1 MEVYKIVITGGP
13 CAGKS
18 TAMSWIQNAF
28 SGKGYRVLFVPET
41 ATELIS
47 GGVTPW
53 TCGTNLDY
61 QKCQMSLQIHK
72 EALFEQAASTM
83 PVEKVLIVCDRGAMD
98 NKAYMNDE
106 EFEAVMKHL
115 QLNEVE
121 LRDSYHAIFHLVT
134 AANGAEEFYTK
145 ANNQA
150 RYESVEEAIAV
161 DNKLI
166 AAWTGHRHLRVI
178 DNSTG
183 FEEKM
188 IRLIWEISTALN
200 EPNPLLAERKFLI
213 RYPDIARL
221 EANPNCRRVEISQTY
236 LKSVSGEEHRIRQR
250 GIDGH
255 YMYYET
261 IKRRIK
267 GLDRVELENRLSQEE
282 YLRLLMDADPAFR
295 PIRKTRY
302 CLTENNLYF
311 EIDIFPFWKDQAIM
325 EVELSDE
332 HMEIIFPKDI
342 EIIREV
348 TDDDNYKNMALA
360 RIDRE

>member
-1 MEVYKIVITGGP
+1 MDIYKIVITGGP

-28 SGKGYRVLFVPET
+28 SEKGYRVLFVPET

-53 TCGTNLDY
+53 GCGTNLDY

-72 EALFEQAASTM
+72 ERLFEQAARTM
-83 PVEKVLIVCDRGAMD
+83 SVEKVLIVCDRGAMD

-106 EFEAVMKHL
+106 EFAAVMDYLHL
-115 QLNEVE
+115 SEVE
-121 LRDSYHAIFHLVT
+121 LRDSYHAVFHLVT
-134 AANGAEEFYTK
+134 AAKGAVEFYTT

-150 RYESVEEAIAV
+150 RYESPEEAVRV
-161 DNKLI
+161 DEKLLNS
-166 AAWTGHRHLRVI
+166 WTGHRHLRVI
-178 DNSTG
+178 DNTTG

-188 IRLIWEISTALN
+188 IRLIKEISTALG
-200 EPNPLLAERKFLI
+200 EDNPLEIERKFLI
-213 RYPDIARL
+213 RYPDIAAL
-221 EANPNCRRVEISQTY
+221 ETNPGCRRVEISQTY
-236 LKSVSGEEHRIRQR
+236 LKAAPGEEHRIRQR

-261 IKRRIK
+261 IKTGR
-267 GLDRVELENRLSQEE
+267 GGHTRVELENRLSQEE
-282 YLRLLMDADPAFR
+282 YLKLLMEADPELR

-302 CLTENNLYF
+302 CLSENNLYF
-311 EIDIFPFWKDQAIM
+311 EIDIFPFWKDQAIL

-332 HMEIIFPKDI
+332 NQEIIFPKEL

-348 TDDDNYKNMALA
+348 TDDENFKNIALA
-360 RIDRE
+360 RL